1 MLAEALTALAAAGGT
16 AVVQAAGND
25 AWAGFRARVA
35 KWFARGDAEREQV
48 VLERLD
54 RTAAALEAAGPGEVE
69 RVRAGQE
76 ASWQTL
82 FEILL
87 EGLDGEEQ
95 QRAADELRDLL
106 AGFARRPGRRG
117 RAGRGGRRWRRQHP
131 RRDRR
136 RGGLADGQRP
146 DRPAVRRACRV
157 GWRAGGPSPAGPVP
171 RLTAPGTPDHVLPP
185 GREAQPGAPGVPRG
199 PGALHAE
206 RGGVAADSIGTVNV
220 GPGRAAVRSAYRKQV
235 ERIAPPELVG
245 REAEL
250 RELAAYCTEPGRGPY
265 VWWQAPAWAGKS
277 ALMSTF
283 VLHPPAGVRVVAFF
297 ITARLGAQDTREAFT
312 EVVLEQ
318 LAELLGQ
325 DLPPMLTAA
334 TRDAHLLGML
344 EQAAQAC
351 AAQGERLILVVDGL
365 DEDRGVT
372 TGPDARSIAALLP
385 HDPPAGMRVVVA
397 GRPGPADPGR
407 RTRLAPAAGPRHH
420 PPAGPLRLCPGHQD
434 AGAARTPPP
443 AARHAR
449 RAGSARAAHR
459 RPGRA
464 QRPRPGRPDRRAAVG
479 DRGRPARG
487 VRAHLHP
494 AG

>member
-16 AVVQAAGND
+16 AVVQAAGKD
-25 AWAGFRARVA
+25 AWTGFRSRVA
-35 KWFARGDAEREQV
+35 KWFARGDTGREQV
-48 VLERLD
+48 ALERLD

-76 ASWQTL
+76 ASWQTM

-106 AGFARRPGRRG
+106 AGFAGG
-117 RAGRGGRRWRRQHP
+117 RAAAVGQDAVAVAGDVDIHAETG
-131 RRDRR
+131 R

-146 DRPAVRRACRV
+146 DRPSVRRACRV
-157 GWRAGGPSPAGPVP
+157 GWCAGGPSAAGPVP
-171 RLTAPGTPDHVLPP
+171 RLTAPGTPDHVSPP
-185 GREAQPGAPGVPRG
+185 GRETQPGTPGG
-199 PGALHAE
+199 SPGSWVVHAE
-206 RGGVAADSIGTVNV
+206 HGGVAAGSIGTVNV

-265 VWWQAPAWAGKS
+265 VWWRAPAWAGKS

-325 DLPPMLTAA
+325 DLPP
-334 TRDAHLLGML
+334 
-344 EQAAQAC
+344 C
-351 AAQGERLILVVDGL
+351 
-365 DEDRGVT
+365 
-372 TGPDARSIAALLP
+372 
-385 HDPPAGMRVVVA
+385 
-397 GRPGPADPGR
+397 
-407 RTRLAPAAGPRHH
+407 
-420 PPAGPLRLCPGHQD
+420 
-434 AGAARTPPP
+434 
-443 AARHAR
+443 
-449 RAGSARAAHR
+449 
-459 RPGRA
+459 
-464 QRPRPGRPDRRAAVG
+464 
-479 DRGRPARG
+479 
-487 VRAHLHP
+487 
-494 AG
+494 